1 MGRLRDKVILITG
14 GAGAV
19 GSAVAEAVVRNGG
32 IAIDTDLEGR
42 EGIDHVLDVTSEA
55 DWQRVIA
62 AVGQSAGRLD
72 GLVNA
77 AGIAELGTIEDT
89 EYAAFRRTMAINV
102 DGTFLGCKYAL
113 GLMKRSG
120 GAIVNISSV
129 SGLIGGHNLA
139 AYNASKGAVRLL
151 SKSVALHGA
160 RLNPPV
166 RCNSV
171 HPTFLEGPMTDAL
184 INPSPNPAETK
195 AKMTRDI
202 PLRRFGK
209 PSEVADMCVYLLS
222 DESAFV
228 TGAEFAID
236 GGLTAK

>member
-19 GSAVAEAVVRNGG
+19 GSAVAEAVVQQGG
-32 IAIDTDLEGR
+32 IAIDTDLPGR
-42 EGIDHVLDVTSEA
+42 DGIDHVLDVTSEA
-55 DWQRVIA
+55 DWQRVIG
-62 AVGQSAGRLD
+62 AVEASAGRLD

-77 AGIAELGTIEDT
+77 AGIAEIGTVEDT
-89 EYAAFRRTMAINV
+89 DYAAFRRTMAINV
-102 DGTFLGCKYAL
+102 DGTFLGCKYGL
-113 GLMKRSG
+113 GLMKRTG
-120 GAIVNISSV
+120 GSIVNISSV

-171 HPTFLEGPMTDAL
+171 HPTFLEGAMTDA
-184 INPSPNPAETK
+184 IIKPSRDPEETK
-195 AKMTRDI
+195 ARMTRDI
-202 PLRRFGK
+202 PLQRFGK

-236 GGLTAK
+236 GGLTAR

>member
-184 INPSPNPAETK
+184 IDPSPNPAETK

>member
-19 GSAVAEAVVRNGG
+19 GLAVAEAIVRNGG
-32 IAIDTDLEGR
+32 IAIDTDLGTR
-42 EGIDHVLDVTSEA
+42 EGIDHVLDVTSED
-55 DWQRVIA
+55 DWKRVIG
-62 AVGQSAGRLD
+62 AVQASAGRLD

-77 AGIAELGTIEDT
+77 AGIAEMGTVEDT
-89 EYAAFRRTMAINV
+89 DYAMFRRTMAINV
-102 DGTFLGCKYAL
+102 DGTFLGCKYAM
-113 GLMKRSG
+113 GLMKKTG
-120 GAIVNISSV
+120 GSIVNISSV

-160 RLNPPV
+160 RLSPPV

-171 HPTFLEGPMTDAL
+171 HPTFLDGPMTDA
-184 INPSPNPAETK
+184 IIKPSSNPEETK

-209 PSEVADMCVYLLS
+209 PSEVAEMCVYLLS

-236 GGLTAK
+236 GGLTAR

>member
-19 GSAVAEAVVRNGG
+19 GLAVAEAIVQNGG
-32 IAIDTDLEGR
+32 IAIDTDLGTR
-42 EGIDHVLDVTSEA
+42 EGIDHALDVTSED
-55 DWQRVIA
+55 DWKRVIG
-62 AVGQSAGRLD
+62 AVDASAGRLD

-77 AGIAELGTIEDT
+77 AGIAEMGTVEDT
-89 EYAAFRRTMAINV
+89 DYAMFRRTMAINV
-102 DGTFLGCKYAL
+102 DGTFLGCKYAM
-113 GLMKRSG
+113 GLMKKTG
-120 GAIVNISSV
+120 GSIVNISSV

-171 HPTFLEGPMTDAL
+171 HPTFLDGPMTDAL
-184 INPSPNPAETK
+184 IRPAANPAEMK

>member
-1 MGRLRDKVILITG
+1 
-14 GAGAV
+14 V

-55 DWQRVIA
+55 DWRRVIA

-89 EYAAFRRTMAINV
+89 DYAAFRRTMAINV

-113 GLMKRSG
+113 GPMKRTG

-171 HPTFLEGPMTDAL
+171 HPTFLDGPMTDAL
-184 INPSPNPAETK
+184 IDPSPNPAETK

>member
-55 DWQRVIA
+55 DWQRVIG

-89 EYAAFRRTMAINV
+89 DYAAFRRTMAINV

-113 GLMKRSG
+113 ALMKRSG

-184 INPSPNPAETK
+184 IDPSPNPAETK
-195 AKMTRDI
+195 SKMTRDI

-236 GGLTAK
+236 GGLTAR

>member
-1 MGRLRDKVILITG
+1 MGRLRDKVVLITG

-19 GSAVAEAVVRNGG
+19 GSAVAEAVVRDGG
-32 IAIDTDLEGR
+32 IAIDTDLDGR

-89 EYAAFRRTMAINV
+89 DYGAFRRTMAINV

-113 GLMKRSG
+113 ALMKRTG

-184 INPSPNPAETK
+184 IDPSPNPAETK

-236 GGLTAK
+236 GGLTAR